1 MSQQESEKKG
11 QAVGESIFAYRKGI
25 IIGAVLGLLTGKVWA
40 IVIGGAIGFF
50 IQRGI
55 KKVLKNVV
63 PPQLLFFKATFM
75 AMGKLAKAD
84 GRVTESEIQFARAV
98 MDQMRLSEERRK
110 EAIAYF
116 TEGKSD
122 ECDLDAVLRP
132 LSIMLQ
138 RQPAVK
144 IAFVEIQ
151 LQAAMADGQ
160 ASQPELDIIRHICMA
175 LRMSSEEMMA
185 LMARVQAH
193 QSYYQHSQSG
203 GAGYVPESQLLEEA
217 YGVLG
222 VSASSTD
229 ADVKKAYR
237 KLMSQHHPDKLV
249 SKGLPEEMMAMAK
262 EKAQEIQS
270 AYDRVKQSRGMR

>member
-1 MSQQESEKKG
+1 MSQKETG
-11 QAVGESIFAYRKGI
+11 QALGESIFACRKGI
-25 IIGAVLGLLTGKVWA
+25 VIGAVLGLLTGKVWG
-40 IVIGGAIGFF
+40 VLIGGVVGYFLHKNV
-50 IQRGI
+50 R
-55 KKVLKNVV
+55 KVLKNVV
-63 PPQLLFFKATFM
+63 PPQMLFFKATFM

-98 MDQMRLSEERRK
+98 MDQMRLDEERRK

-122 ECDLDAVLRP
+122 DCVLAAVLRP
-132 LSIMLQ
+132 LSIVLQ

-144 IAFVEIQ
+144 VAFVEIQ
-151 LQAAMADGQ
+151 LQAALADGQ
-160 ASQPELDIIRHICMA
+160 ASQPELDIIRQICMT

-193 QSYYQHSQSG
+193 QSYYQHSHQG
-203 GAGYVPESQLLEEA
+203 GSSYVSESQLLAEA

-222 VSASSTD
+222 VPDTSSD
-229 ADVKKAYR
+229 AEVKKAYR
-237 KLMSQHHPDKLV
+237 KQMSQHHPDKLV